1 MKDIWIGTDFH
12 LRGVNDSKHPYR
24 ALGQLEKLVETCK
37 SNIGSDDLFIFLGDL
52 CDPEFAKL
60 DELAVII
67 QSIPCRKI
75 MCRGNHDTMDDGYY
89 MMIGFDDVADIYR
102 YHNILFSHKPIRVA
116 PDEVNVHA
124 HLHTAKMN
132 AHDANHINAYVTGE
146 KINPD
151 GTAEHWPSIV
161 LLDDVIDAAAVQEL
175 GVDEKIQEHLTEKFE
190 KYTSIDHDHYNRIV
204 DITPA
209 IDAIVETV
217 INQPTIDDIVIFCNW
232 MDKTF
237 QYGLSRHGE
246 KIQYKKVNTTSKDYD
261 LYWHLASPDQFVR
274 QGGGICW
281 DYVTYEAFMFKEK
294 FPTVPYKTWYVQFDD
309 KGDCPSHTFLTFTLN
324 GEYYYFENSFRKFAG
339 IYKVG
344 GEADAINF
352 VLTLMSDNPD
362 RSIEPGFLLEKCQ
375 YGVWSYNALDRK
387 MIGISCVGFMNYI
400 YDHGT
405 ELKTFKYSKR
415 FSTEKVELMN
425 ESTDGPMDEILFP
438 DIDSTKYFLADDDA
452 YEKIAKR
459 AKQQREDTTVAIDE
473 SLTSTVENDYK
484 PKGRM
489 NLSQFKSKELTEADR
504 KKLSQQYKFLRHF
517 YSTDESHKVIIWMND
532 DDLVAAIGVSYP
544 DKMQNP
550 GKWAGHNWIDS
561 FEIASDYKGY
571 GLSKQIMKY
580 AISTLH
586 ADALGVAKD
595 NKLAQKVYRDMGFR
609 YGGDTNGDN
618 FIMYLTEEA
627 FEGIP
632 LSQMFPMQEA
642 TAVKHP
648 DIWYHMVPKGSDIST
663 GIISPEYMYRNNKKM
678 FNHVTDKYRDRLSH
692 EWDIYPDKDPL
703 ELTDQEIAD
712 GLIKYRGANG
722 LKYIYMFR
730 YAPIPELGP
739 NMAKT
744 LEGKDLYAIDLN
756 KIPDI
761 IEVDYGHDM
770 SNRDNKAL
778 NRQYYDRISQKDYF
792 SRYDDDGKLL
802 FASLNHIGV
811 ATRSGRIPPYAIT
824 KVGDV
829 NEFTMPTISIV
840 PVQESFT
847 LTNTMYDYPLYY
859 MNTKQWNTK
868 QHRVLYVTGCSSSG
882 KSTLAHSLQKT
893 AAENG
898 QKVEVISLDYMA
910 KALIRGRKHLNNVKK
925 YVGDIDPVNTDAP
938 HEMDFEYMNTHPEIR
953 FDGNDAYD
961 KLFDYIQWIDHE
973 ARTNPK
979 YKKTLF
985 IVEGYQISECAGYS
999 DEMLEFYRSR
1009 PIIVV
1014 DRSNNQIRKNRL
1026 TRLIAQYREYN
1037 QNPMK
1042 DIPFILSY
1050 LTFDVIDDVKPIRE
1064 FKKELRPIHEST
1076 GKCPP
1081 VTATEEKRDN
1091 PNDHD
1096 SPTGVKLTFFDI
1108 NKNKVGEASIS
1119 AIDTPNGFLY
1129 DVEVFEKYRGQ
1140 GYGNSIMQYVLKH
1153 YKVTELTVEKGNTV
1167 AMSLYKKFGF
1177 HRAIDF
1183 KENGKDMIDM
1193 RKGYVQK
1200 VNENFIGTVPDV
1212 EWYRDEW
1219 KPNGKNFLFIC
1230 GLSGGGKTT
1239 TAAEIAKEVKCEI
1252 IHLDDLA
1259 QAAFVGKMANPN
1271 YTKRMSPTMQS
1282 YWNSTTDHI
1291 KMYRW
1296 GDQRIGL
1303 ETVKFMDWMIKH
1315 HEADGR
1321 LYIIEGCEI
1330 MYLDPDY
1337 LIHQPMIIKGT
1348 SAVRTTFWRFKRTY
1362 GQHREKGESALKA
1375 FEHCMVQ
1382 IARIYKNG
1390 AMIAAENS
1398 LMAFKNVLQA
1408 ARDYEV
1414 AIQEESV
1421 TESTISE
1428 VEEDPVLK
1436 KYGLRDVG
1444 NTHDVEDEEERI
1456 RQRKEQEKRMDDL
1469 HKSAKKKRE
1478 ELKKRKQKRLEYLKK
1493 ARRVKRRKRRI
1504 RQLKS
1509 LIPGVKNEDINA
1521 LYENPASAN
1530 IDTSILPESVIEPVD
1545 TIQFFDR
1552 IDEAA
1557 TKSQKLEPVYVILM
1571 HTGTPMSKVIK
1582 GVIHTEFSHSSI
1594 AFDSSLRKMYTFSSR
1609 RRNPEKL
1616 SPLQMG
1622 GFTEEDIRDEFFSG
1636 RAVHYAVYMVPCFK
1650 DQVKL
1655 MKKRLQYFLDN
1666 DIKFSYDKI
1675 GLVQN
1680 LVGMDKEAKNQW
1692 FCSEF
1697 VADIL
1702 KTGKPNTSYIDSPF
1716 RVRPMD
1722 FSKMGFAVKVYEGET
1737 FDTYDKKAVDRKVK
1751 LLLNQKKM
1759 AKLANESVLDIPR
1772 ENLYEDAILNYQLIM
1787 MDETAL
1793 ENFMSY
1799 MKSFKVRFDNN
1810 GNIIVTRRE
1819 YDQLDAHFKQSMKMI
1834 KTFEEAGNVEGV
1846 KDELCKIHYMIQLVN
1861 EYYLKPNSRN
1871 LREGSKDVRK
1881 DMMDLRSVM
1890 MNVFKQHLTWVTIQE
1905 PNWNFNTYYDGSK
1918 YGKDLVLPKKMITT
1932 VGRTVITAL

>member
-12 LRGVNDSKHPYR
+12 LRGANDSRHPYH

-116 PDEVNVHA
+116 PDEVNVHG

-132 AHDANHINAYVTGE
+132 AHDANHINAYATGE

-161 LLDDVIDAAAVQEL
+161 LLDDVIDAASVQEL
-175 GVDEKIQEHLTEKFE
+175 RVDDKIQEHLTEKFE
-190 KYTSIDHDHYNRIV
+190 KYTSIDHDHYSRIV

-246 KIQYKKVNTTSKDYD
+246 KIQYKKVNTTGEDYE
-261 LYWHLASPDQFVR
+261 LYWHLASPDQFIR
-274 QGGGICW
+274 QGGGVCW
-281 DYVTYEAFMFKEK
+281 DYVTYEAYMFKQK
-294 FPTVPYKTWYVQFDD
+294 FSTVPFKTWYVQFDD
-309 KGDCPSHTFLTFTLN
+309 EGDCPSHTFLTFTLG

-339 IYKVG
+339 VYKVG
-344 GEADAINF
+344 GETDAINF

-362 RSIEPGFLLEKCQ
+362 PALKPGFLLEKCQ

-387 MIGISCVGFMNYI
+387 MIGISCARFMNYI

-405 ELKTFKYSKR
+405 ELKTFKYNKQ
-415 FSTEKVELMN
+415 FSAEKVELMN
-425 ESTDGPMDEILFP
+425 ETTNDPMDEILFP

-452 YEKIAKR
+452 YEKDAKR
-459 AKQQREDTTVAIDE
+459 AKQQRENTAVAIDE
-473 SLTSTVENDYK
+473 
-484 PKGRM
+484 
-489 NLSQFKSKELTEADR
+489 
-504 KKLSQQYKFLRHF
+504 
-517 YSTDESHKVIIWMND
+517 
-532 DDLVAAIGVSYP
+532 AA
-544 DKMQNP
+544 M
-550 GKWAGHNWIDS
+550 
-561 FEIASDYKGY
+561 
-571 GLSKQIMKY
+571 
-580 AISTLH
+580 
-586 ADALGVAKD
+586 
-595 NKLAQKVYRDMGFR
+595 R
-609 YGGDTNGDN
+609 
-618 FIMYLTEEA
+618 EE
-627 FEGIP
+627 P
-632 LSQMFPMQEA
+632 
-642 TAVKHP
+642 
-648 DIWYHMVPKGSDIST
+648 
-663 GIISPEYMYRNNKKM
+663 
-678 FNHVTDKYRDRLSH
+678 
-692 EWDIYPDKDPL
+692 
-703 ELTDQEIAD
+703 
-712 GLIKYRGANG
+712 
-722 LKYIYMFR
+722 
-730 YAPIPELGP
+730 
-739 NMAKT
+739 
-744 LEGKDLYAIDLN
+744 
-756 KIPDI
+756 
-761 IEVDYGHDM
+761 
-770 SNRDNKAL
+770 
-778 NRQYYDRISQKDYF
+778 
-792 SRYDDDGKLL
+792 
-802 FASLNHIGV
+802 
-811 ATRSGRIPPYAIT
+811 
-824 KVGDV
+824 
-829 NEFTMPTISIV
+829 
-840 PVQESFT
+840 
-847 LTNTMYDYPLYY
+847 
-859 MNTKQWNTK
+859 
-868 QHRVLYVTGCSSSG
+868 
-882 KSTLAHSLQKT
+882 
-893 AAENG
+893 
-898 QKVEVISLDYMA
+898 
-910 KALIRGRKHLNNVKK
+910 
-925 YVGDIDPVNTDAP
+925 
-938 HEMDFEYMNTHPEIR
+938 
-953 FDGNDAYD
+953 
-961 KLFDYIQWIDHE
+961 
-973 ARTNPK
+973 
-979 YKKTLF
+979 
-985 IVEGYQISECAGYS
+985 
-999 DEMLEFYRSR
+999 
-1009 PIIVV
+1009 
-1014 DRSNNQIRKNRL
+1014 
-1026 TRLIAQYREYN
+1026 
-1037 QNPMK
+1037 
-1042 DIPFILSY
+1042 
-1050 LTFDVIDDVKPIRE
+1050 
-1064 FKKELRPIHEST
+1064 
-1076 GKCPP
+1076 
-1081 VTATEEKRDN
+1081 
-1091 PNDHD
+1091 
-1096 SPTGVKLTFFDI
+1096 
-1108 NKNKVGEASIS
+1108 
-1119 AIDTPNGFLY
+1119 
-1129 DVEVFEKYRGQ
+1129 
-1140 GYGNSIMQYVLKH
+1140 
-1153 YKVTELTVEKGNTV
+1153 
-1167 AMSLYKKFGF
+1167 
-1177 HRAIDF
+1177 
-1183 KENGKDMIDM
+1183 
-1193 RKGYVQK
+1193 
-1200 VNENFIGTVPDV
+1200 
-1212 EWYRDEW
+1212 
-1219 KPNGKNFLFIC
+1219 
-1230 GLSGGGKTT
+1230 
-1239 TAAEIAKEVKCEI
+1239 
-1252 IHLDDLA
+1252 
-1259 QAAFVGKMANPN
+1259 
-1271 YTKRMSPTMQS
+1271 
-1282 YWNSTTDHI
+1282 
-1291 KMYRW
+1291 
-1296 GDQRIGL
+1296 
-1303 ETVKFMDWMIKH
+1303 
-1315 HEADGR
+1315 
-1321 LYIIEGCEI
+1321 
-1330 MYLDPDY
+1330 
-1337 LIHQPMIIKGT
+1337 
-1348 SAVRTTFWRFKRTY
+1348 
-1362 GQHREKGESALKA
+1362 
-1375 FEHCMVQ
+1375 
-1382 IARIYKNG
+1382 
-1390 AMIAAENS
+1390 
-1398 LMAFKNVLQA
+1398 
-1408 ARDYEV
+1408 
-1414 AIQEESV
+1414 V
-1421 TESTISE
+1421 TESSINE

-1456 RQRKEQEKRMDDL
+1456 RQRKEQEKQMDDL

-1478 ELKKRKQKRLEYLKK
+1478 ELKKRKQKRLGYLKK

-1521 LYENPASAN
+1521 LYENPTPAD

-1552 IDEAA
+1552 MDEAA
-1557 TKSQKLEPVYVILM
+1557 TKSQKLEPVYVVLM

-1582 GVIHTEFSHSSI
+1582 GVIHTEFTHSSI

-1636 RAVHYAVYMVPCFK
+1636 RPVHYTVYMVPCFK

-1692 FCSEF
+1692 FCSDF

-1702 KTGKPNTSYIDSPF
+1702 KTGKPNTTYIDSPF

-1722 FSKMGFAVKVYEGET
+1722 FTKMGFAVKVYEGET

-1793 ENFMSY
+1793 EDFMSY

>member
-12 LRGVNDSKHPYR
+12 LRGANDSRHPYR

-116 PDEVNVHA
+116 PDEVNVHG

-132 AHDANHINAYVTGE
+132 AHDANHINAYATGE

-161 LLDDVIDAAAVQEL
+161 LLDDVIDAASVQEL

-209 IDAIVETV
+209 VDITEEPIDETV
-217 INQPTIDDIVIFCNW
+217 INNPTIEDVISLCLWMNKKFDYKIVTKKDIFG
-232 MDKTF
+232 F
-237 QYGLSRHGE
+237 
-246 KIQYKKVNTTSKDYD
+246 
-261 LYWHLASPDQFVR
+261 PDTRAVDCGDFTNYRIADAGQFEF
-274 QGGGICW
+274 QGGGTCW
-281 DYVTYEAFMFKEK
+281 DYVVYEATLFKK
-294 FPTVPYKTWYVQFDD
+294 CFPTIPYKTWFVQYDNKAD
-309 KGDCPSHTFLTFTLN
+309 NPTHTFLTFSLD
-324 GEYYYFENSFRKFAG
+324 GKYYYFENAFRPYAG
-339 IYKVG
+339 VYEVDS
-344 GEADAINF
+344 ESDAVSF
-352 VLTLMSDNPD
+352 VLAAMSDTP
-362 RSIEPGFLLEKCQ
+362 SPPIKPGELLQK
-375 YGVWSYNALDRK
+375 YPYYVWTYNATDWRIPG
-387 MIGISCVGFMNYI
+387 MNAPRFMDFI
-400 YDHGT
+400 LKHGT
-405 ELKTFKYSKR
+405 HIKNFKYKKPKR
-415 FSTEKVELMN
+415 IVQLAIVN
-425 ESTDGPMDEILFP
+425 ESTDDPMDEILFP
-438 DIDSTKYFLADDDA
+438 DIDSTKYFMADDDA
-452 YEKIAKR
+452 YEKVARR

-473 SLTSTVENDYK
+473 SLTSVVEKDYT
-484 PKGRM
+484 PKGHM

-504 KKLSQQYKFLRHF
+504 KKLSQKYKFLRHF
-517 YSTDESHKVIIWMND
+517 YSTDESHKVIIWMD
-532 DDLVAAIGVSYP
+532 GEELVAAIGVSYP
-544 DKMQNP
+544 DKMSNP

-561 FEIASDYKGY
+561 FEITSDYKGY

-580 AISTLH
+580 AIGTLH

-609 YGGDTNGDN
+609 YGGDTNGNN
-618 FIMYLTEEA
+618 FIMYLTEDA
-627 FEGIP
+627 SEGIP
-632 LSQMFPMQEA
+632 LSQMFSTNQSITLLHES
-642 TAVKHP
+642 
-648 DIWYHMVPKGSDIST
+648 IISNGILYHGSDIS
-663 GIISPEYMYRNNKKM
+663 
-678 FNHVTDKYRDRLSH
+678 F
-692 EWDIYPDKDPL
+692 
-703 ELTDQEIAD
+703 
-712 GLIKYRGANG
+712 
-722 LKYIYMFR
+722 
-730 YAPIPELGP
+730 
-739 NMAKT
+739 
-744 LEGKDLYAIDLN
+744 
-756 KIPDI
+756 DI
-761 IEVDYGHDM
+761 IQPNECGAYPGQKVIF
-770 SNRDNKAL
+770 ATP
-778 NRQYYDRISQKDYF
+778 YYPF
-792 SRYDDDGKLL
+792 AVAFAGKRWTDLVI
-802 FASLNHIGV
+802 NQCM
-811 ATRSGRIPPYAIT
+811 
-824 KVGDV
+824 V
-829 NEFTMPTISIV
+829 NGEMVLTEIV
-840 PVQESFT
+840 PDAFDKIFDCGGYVYEVPATDFTQMPDHKSEYICDHPVEVLEKHHIPNVLKELKRCGVKMYKYPSLPRHIKERDAYIAEKKQQYGITESSA
-847 LTNTMYDYPLYY
+847 LANTMYDYPLYY

-910 KALIRGRKHLNNVKK
+910 KAIIRGRKHLNSVKK
-925 YVGDIDPVNTDAP
+925 YVGDVDPVNTDAP
-938 HEMDFEYMNTHPEIR
+938 HEMDFEYMNTHPEVQFNGKDI
-953 FDGNDAYD
+953 FN
-961 KLFDYIQWIDHE
+961 KLYDYIRWIDNE
-973 ARTNPK
+973 AQTNPK

-985 IVEGYQISECAGYS
+985 IVEGYQLAECVGYH
-999 DEMLEFYRSR
+999 DDMLEFLRQR
-1009 PIIVV
+1009 PVIVV

-1037 QNPMK
+1037 QNPIK

-1064 FKKELRPIHEST
+1064 FKKELRPIHESA

-1096 SPTGVKLTFFDI
+1096 SPTGVKLTFFDT

-1177 HRAIDF
+1177 RKEIDF

-1200 VNENFIGTVPDV
+1200 
-1212 EWYRDEW
+1212 
-1219 KPNGKNFLFIC
+1219 
-1230 GLSGGGKTT
+1230 
-1239 TAAEIAKEVKCEI
+1239 
-1252 IHLDDLA
+1252 
-1259 QAAFVGKMANPN
+1259 
-1271 YTKRMSPTMQS
+1271 
-1282 YWNSTTDHI
+1282 
-1291 KMYRW
+1291 
-1296 GDQRIGL
+1296 
-1303 ETVKFMDWMIKH
+1303 
-1315 HEADGR
+1315 
-1321 LYIIEGCEI
+1321 
-1330 MYLDPDY
+1330 
-1337 LIHQPMIIKGT
+1337 
-1348 SAVRTTFWRFKRTY
+1348 AV
-1362 GQHREKGESALKA
+1362 A
-1375 FEHCMVQ
+1375 
-1382 IARIYKNG
+1382 
-1390 AMIAAENS
+1390 
-1398 LMAFKNVLQA
+1398 
-1408 ARDYEV
+1408 
-1414 AIQEESV
+1414 
-1421 TESTISE
+1421 ESTITE

-1478 ELKKRKQKRLEYLKK
+1478 ELKKRKQKRLGYLKK
-1493 ARRVKRRKRRI
+1493 ARRVKKRKRRI

-1530 IDTSILPESVIEPVD
+1530 IDTSILPESVIEPID

-1552 IDEAA
+1552 MDEAA

-1582 GVIHTEFSHSSI
+1582 GVIHTEFTHSSI

-1636 RAVHYAVYMVPCFK
+1636 RPVHYTVYMVPCFK

-1680 LVGMDKEAKNQW
+1680 LVGMDKEAKDQW

-1702 KTGKPNTSYIDSPF
+1702 KTGKPNTTYIDSPF

-1759 AKLANESVLDIPR
+1759 VKLANESVLDIPR
-1772 ENLYEDAILNYQLIM
+1772 ENLYEDAILNYQLTM
-1787 MDETAL
+1787 MDEAAL
-1793 ENFMSY
+1793 EDFMSY

-1819 YDQLDAHFKQSMKMI
+1819 YDQLDAHFKQSIKMI
-1834 KTFEEAGNVEGV
+1834 KAFEEAGNVEGV

>member
-1 MKDIWIGTDFH
+1 MMDIWIGTDFH
-12 LRGVNDSKHPYR
+12 LRGATDLKHPYWS
-24 ALGQLEKLVETCK
+24 LNQLSKLVEDCK
-37 SNIGSDDLFIFLGDL
+37 SNIASDDLFIFLGDL

-60 DELAVII
+60 DELAAII
-67 QSIPCRKI
+67 QSIPCKKI

-89 MMIGFDDVADIYR
+89 MMLGFDDIADIYR
-102 YHNILFSHKPIRVA
+102 YHNLLFSHKPIRVA
-116 PDEVNVHA
+116 PDEMNIHG
-124 HLHTAKMN
+124 HMHTAKMN
-132 AHDANHINAYVTGE
+132 GLGINHINAYAIGT
-146 KINPD
+146 KINSD
-151 GTAEHWPSIV
+151 GTAEHWPSIM
-161 LLDDVIDAAAVQEL
+161 LLDEILDAASVQDL
-175 GVDEKIQEHLTEKFE
+175 YVDDTIQEHLTEKFE

-204 DITPA
+204 DISFE
-209 IDAIVETV
+209 IDVMDETV
-217 INQPTIDDIVIFCNW
+217 INQPTIDDIVTFCNW

-375 YGVWSYNALDRK
+375 YGVRSYNALDRK

-425 ESTDGPMDEILFP
+425 ESTDDPMDEILFP

-595 NKLAQKVYRDMGFR
+595 NKLAQKVYRDTGFR
-609 YGGDTNGDN
+609 YGGDTNGNN

-642 TAVKHP
+642 AAVKHP

-663 GIISPEYMYRNNKKM
+663 GIISPEYMYRNDKKM
-678 FNHVTDKYRDRLSH
+678 FGHVTDKYRGRLSH
-692 EWDIYPDKDPL
+692 EWGIYPDKDPD

-730 YAPIPELGP
+730 YAPTPELGP

-778 NRQYYDRISQKDYF
+778 NRQYYDRVSQKDYF

-829 NEFTMPTISIV
+829 NEFIISAV
-840 PVQESFT
+840 SAKPVQESTSNGILYHGSDINFDTIQPNECGAYPGQKVIFATPYYPFAVAFAGKRWTDLVINQCMVNGEMVLTEIVPDAFDKIFDCGGYVYEVPATDFT
-847 LTNTMYDYPLYY
+847 QMPDHKSEYICDHPVEVLEKHHIPNVLKELKRCGVKMYKYPSLPRHIKDRDAYIAEKKQQYGITESSALANTMYDYPLYY

-868 QHRVLYVTGCSSSG
+868 QHRVLYITGCSSSG

-910 KALIRGRKHLNNVKK
+910 KAIIRGRKHLNSVKK
-925 YVGDIDPVNTDAP
+925 YVGDVDPVNTDAP
-938 HEMDFEYMNTHPEIR
+938 HEMDFEYMNTHPEVQFNGKDI
-953 FDGNDAYD
+953 FN
-961 KLFDYIQWIDHE
+961 KLYDYIRWIDNE
-973 ARTNPK
+973 AQTNPK

-985 IVEGYQISECAGYS
+985 IVEGYQLAECVGYH
-999 DEMLEFYRSR
+999 DDMLEFLRQR
-1009 PIIVV
+1009 PVIVV

-1037 QNPMK
+1037 QNPVK

-1108 NKNKVGEASIS
+1108 IKNKVGEASIS

-1177 HRAIDF
+1177 RKEIDF
-1183 KENGKDMIDM
+1183 KENGKNMIDM

-1200 VNENFIGTVPDV
+1200 
-1212 EWYRDEW
+1212 
-1219 KPNGKNFLFIC
+1219 
-1230 GLSGGGKTT
+1230 
-1239 TAAEIAKEVKCEI
+1239 
-1252 IHLDDLA
+1252 
-1259 QAAFVGKMANPN
+1259 
-1271 YTKRMSPTMQS
+1271 
-1282 YWNSTTDHI
+1282 
-1291 KMYRW
+1291 
-1296 GDQRIGL
+1296 
-1303 ETVKFMDWMIKH
+1303 
-1315 HEADGR
+1315 
-1321 LYIIEGCEI
+1321 
-1330 MYLDPDY
+1330 
-1337 LIHQPMIIKGT
+1337 
-1348 SAVRTTFWRFKRTY
+1348 AV
-1362 GQHREKGESALKA
+1362 A
-1375 FEHCMVQ
+1375 
-1382 IARIYKNG
+1382 
-1390 AMIAAENS
+1390 
-1398 LMAFKNVLQA
+1398 
-1408 ARDYEV
+1408 
-1414 AIQEESV
+1414 
-1421 TESTISE
+1421 ESTITE

-1478 ELKKRKQKRLEYLKK
+1478 ELKKRKQRRLGYLKK
-1493 ARRVKRRKRRI
+1493 ARRVKKRKRRI

-1521 LYENPASAN
+1521 LYENPTPAD

-1552 IDEAA
+1552 MDEAA
-1557 TKSQKLEPVYVILM
+1557 TKSQKLEPVYVVLM

-1582 GVIHTEFSHSSI
+1582 GVIHTEFTHSSI

-1636 RAVHYAVYMVPCFK
+1636 RPVHYTVYMVPCFK

-1702 KTGKPNTSYIDSPF
+1702 KTGKPNTTYIDSPF

-1722 FSKMGFAVKVYEGET
+1722 FTKMGFAVKVYEGET

-1834 KTFEEAGNVEGV
+1834 KAFEEAGNVEGV